1 MAFLITSDSIFIIN
15 QAQKVIED
23 LHAGLLL
30 RELQD
35 WLAFVIKKVVFII
48 FLIKAMDD
56 LESMKFHYNLIFS

>member
-35 WLAFVIKKVVFII
+35 
-48 FLIKAMDD
+48 
-56 LESMKFHYNLIFS
+56 